1 MKALI
6 IDAHWDGYSVDQV
19 YETITVSDLIY
30 RLKDFDEDIPV
41 YISYDNGY
49 SGNKSGVDFGFGNKS
64 DNNGTSSGPSVNN
77 IDDIKSEYVKK
88 LDEVKLNTLGI
99 DEIIEKDNKIEE
111 IKKQF
116 NEIFKI

>member
-6 IDAHWDGYSVDQV
+6 IDAHRDGYSVDQV

-49 SGNKSGVDFGFGNKS
+49 TYGG
-64 DNNGTSSGPSVNN
+64 
-77 IDDIKSEYVKK
+77 ISEYDINLEDVEEEEDYEEEEEEDEEDEDEDFFEESKK
-88 LDEVKLNTLGI
+88 SSKRLKRN
-99 DEIIEKDNKIEE
+99 
-111 IKKQF
+111 F
-116 NEIFKI
+116 

>member
-6 IDAHWDGYSVDQV
+6 IDAHRDGYSVDQV

-49 SGNKSGVDFGFGNKS
+49 TYGG
-64 DNNGTSSGPSVNN
+64 
-77 IDDIKSEYVKK
+77 ISEYDINLEDVEEEE
-88 LDEVKLNTLGI
+88 DEE
-99 DEIIEKDNKIEE
+99 DEDEDFFEE
-111 IKKQF
+111 SRKSSKRIKRNF
-116 NEIFKI
+116 